1 MTKYK
6 KNYLKH
12 HGLTEGDFI
21 ACMICSKPSNDL
33 HHIHIKSMGGR
44 KTIIIDAS
52 EYSIDHPI
60 NIIPLCREHHK
71 EAHAGRWTKDALI
84 KLNFL
89 PF

>member
-12 HGLTEGDFI
+12 HNLTEWDFI
-21 ACMICSKPSNDL
+21 ACAICPKPSNDF
-33 HHIHIKSMGGR
+33 HHIHIKGMGGR
-44 KTIIIDAS
+44 KTIIIDGS
-52 EYSIDHPI
+52 EYSIDDPI

-71 EAHAGRWTKDALI
+71 QAHAGRWTKDELM
-84 KLNFL
+84 KFNLL